1 MQLQQCQQQQGRRRT
16 ISNCLPNNFQ
26 LYSSSSA
33 TMMDDGLINKGEENS
48 SSNSSNDNGGENM
61 SRLGST
67 LTKIGLL
74 TYIASMCA
82 FLPVFLLPILAL
94 HRLGIIKS
102 RVTKEH
108 LSLRLGQFCS
118 RWLMRLIPFAK
129 VRCTSTVTLSAKS
142 TSSSSSSKKDETE
155 QSSVETKPE
164 PCIWVCNHTSMLDIF
179 VLLAYDL
186 QMRGTKRRPI
196 KIVYWKDLEK
206 NIITKLLFTSC
217 GFIPVEMSDNG
228 QGNANVYK
236 KSSFKNLLKSI
247 KEAFVDGFDIGIL
260 PEGQLN
266 LTPELGLQPIFP
278 GAFTMA
284 RMSKRPIHMI
294 AMHGINQLWNP
305 NDLGEVTGRNIHIR
319 TYPPIGGRFSSA
331 DEFVESF
338 KRIVGH
344 FGQYGTDL
352 ENYVE
357 WLNGNA
363 WTAKMEAEE
372 LAKWADED
380 DDNSHGG
387 VSNEGDSSDGNDNDG
402 DDNDIDRTNDKA
414 L

>member
-1 MQLQQCQQQQGRRRT
+1 MINTDSKFIPWLWLPIVIYGIIAQTSSAFPTSSSITTISLSSSSSSSFRQMNKYYHHHRRFRKQHKSLQMQLQQCQQQQGRRRT

-247 KEAFVDGFDIGIL
+247 KEAFVDGF
-260 PEGQLN
+260 E
-266 LTPELGLQPIFP
+266 
-278 GAFTMA
+278 
-284 RMSKRPIHMI
+284 
-294 AMHGINQLWNP
+294 
-305 NDLGEVTGRNIHIR
+305 
-319 TYPPIGGRFSSA
+319 
-331 DEFVESF
+331 
-338 KRIVGH
+338 
-344 FGQYGTDL
+344 
-352 ENYVE
+352 
-357 WLNGNA
+357 
-363 WTAKMEAEE
+363 
-372 LAKWADED
+372 
-380 DDNSHGG
+380 
-387 VSNEGDSSDGNDNDG
+387 
-402 DDNDIDRTNDKA
+402 
-414 L
+414 